1 MDNYINTCMHFSL
14 IRNENIVPQTE
25 TSLLLS
31 LKQTNKKTNKGYII
45 LEWEERQVLPAVI
58 RTDDIAGDA

>member
-1 MDNYINTCMHFSL
+1 MHSYL

-31 LKQTNKKTNKGYII
+31 LKQTKKQPNKGCII
-45 LEWEERQVLPAVI
+45 LE
-58 RTDDIAGDA
+58 

>member
-1 MDNYINTCMHFSL
+1 MHFSL

-31 LKQTNKKTNKGYII
+31 LKQTNKKPNKQTNLRK
-45 LEWEERQVLPAVI
+45 E
-58 RTDDIAGDA
+58 IADQF